1 MSDAEF
7 VHVYDRITGQ
17 KLGPRPR
24 SWIRIFDHIEE
35 TPVAKARRSPK
46 KKAAP
51 ATEPASEAADNAPE
65 EENS

>member
-1 MSDAEF
+1 MPDSDL
-7 VHVYDRITGQ
+7 VYVYDKITGQ

-24 SWIRIFDHIEE
+24 SWLRIFDHIEE

-65 EENS
+65 EGTS

>member
-1 MSDAEF
+1 MSDTDL
-7 VHVYDRITGQ
+7 VYVYDKITGQ

-35 TPVAKARRSPK
+35 TPVAKSRRSPK
-46 KKAAP
+46 KKAVP
-51 ATEPASEAADNAPE
+51 ATESASEAADNAPE